1 VVVEANDLRVKE
13 ALRPAA
19 AVALDTTKITTALYK
34 AAKESD
40 MLPCHVCNRMQS
52 DNPEKHANLK
62 TIGDVQTCLL
72 CDRNYCKKHSGTEER
87 VCEINHR
94 SYYKKHPKLRD
105 TVCFPSVAAM
115 KLATYESGS
124 DC

>member
-1 VVVEANDLRVKE
+1 VVVEANDLRVNE
-13 ALRPAA
+13 ASRSA
-19 AVALDTTKITTALYK
+19 AVALDTTELALHK

-40 MLPCHVCNRMQS
+40 MLPCFVCNRMQS
-52 DNPEKHANLK
+52 GNPKHASLK

-72 CDRNYCKKHSGTEER
+72 CDRNYCKKHSGTEEG

-94 SYYKKHPKLRD
+94 SYYKNHPELRD

-115 KLATYESGS
+115 KLATCESGS